1 MSQAPPPPPRLAARL
16 LAISIRDDDW
26 RASIV
31 GDLSEEFQAIR
42 REQGAARARRWY
54 WRTALSVGSRTLRS
68 TLRNAPQRGWST
80 QMIDDGHTQG
90 WRAGFVRDVQH
101 AVRGLIRQPALSLV
115 IVSTLA
121 LALAANSTIFAVL
134 DAVVLRPYRFE
145 GTERLIVA
153 ASSDP
158 QQGLFDRESVAPAD
172 FRDWSA
178 GAPSLEHL
186 SAVEWW
192 DANLSGHDEPELVN
206 GFRVSPNFFDTFRI
220 QPIVGRG
227 FLAEE
232 GTLGQHRRVVL
243 GHALWTRRFAADPA
257 IVGQTVRFDGEPF
270 EVVGIA
276 PPGFTIPLG
285 AQVWA
290 PLAYPD
296 KTWTERR
303 SEYLT
308 VFGRLADGR
317 TIEDARGEI
326 GAVAERLRRE
336 YPDTNARRPFAL
348 VPFTVGMADPGAGA
362 FLSVWQAASLLLLLI
377 ACANIANLLLARSAE
392 RSQEFAMRLALGS
405 GRVRLAW
412 QLFLEGTLLACGA
425 TLVAVPLAW
434 AGIGLSRASIPPSI
448 IRFIPGWSYLTLSV
462 PVFLST
468 AALGLIAMIM
478 FSLVPAFQASR
489 VAVMQSLRVGARTV
503 TASRHRQWL
512 RNGLAAAQVAL
523 TLALLFGSGLMLSA
537 ADSAVNGALGF
548 DKNHLLIARLVLPER
563 PYELGERRR
572 QFAETVLERVSQVPA
587 VSSAAV
593 VSALPYG
600 GSNTSRGL
608 WPEGVTLSQADVRY
622 VDYRRAS
629 PGYLE
634 TMKIPILAGR
644 GLTAADRVD
653 GPPVA
658 VVSRTLA
665 DRYWPSQDPLGR
677 RFKLAADGE
686 WITVVGV
693 SGDVVHDWFQRLRR
707 PTVYRPLVQDPA
719 YTQAF
724 VMRTVSEPSTVA
736 SELRRAV
743 ATADPDQ
750 PIIELKPMAELMNDR
765 ASGVIFIARS
775 LGVVAVIAFVLAMMG
790 LYSLMAF
797 NVSRRTQELG
807 VRMALGATRWQVIGL
822 TIGQGARITLAGLV
836 AGGAAALGIG
846 RLMEASLFGSVS
858 SSVTQLVLLVVVV
871 ALVSVAASVVPAH
884 RTSRVD
890 PMAALRTE

>member
-1 MSQAPPPPPRLAARL
+1 MSATPPPRLAERI
-16 LAISIRDDDW
+16 LAISVRDDDW
-26 RASIV
+26 RASIL
-31 GDLSEEFQAIR
+31 GDLAEEFQAMR
-42 REQGAARARRWY
+42 RQTGDARARRWY
-54 WRTALSVGSRTLRS
+54 WRTAIAVGSRSLRS
-68 TLRNAPQRGWST
+68 ALRLPSRRGWST
-80 QMIDDGHTQG
+80 RMADDIHTQG
-90 WRAGFVRDVQH
+90 WRAGFVRDLQH
-101 AVRGLIRQPALSLV
+101 AARSLVRQPGLSLV
-115 IVSTLA
+115 VVTTLA

-134 DAVVLRPYRFE
+134 DAIVLRPYRFT

-178 GAPSLEHL
+178 GARSLSQI
-186 SAVEWW
+186 SAAEWW
-192 DANLSGHDEPELVN
+192 DANLSGRDEPELVN
-206 GFRVSPNFFDTFRI
+206 GFRVSPNFFTTFDI
-220 QPIVGRG
+220 TPVVGRG
-227 FLAEE
+227 FVSEE
-232 GTLGQHRRVVL
+232 GSLGQHRRVVL
-243 GHALWTRRFAADPA
+243 GHALWTRRFNADPA

-270 EVVGIA
+270 EVVGVA

-296 KTWTERR
+296 TTWQERR

-348 VPFTVGMADPGAGA
+348 VPFTTGMADPGAGA
-362 FLSVWQAASLLLLLI
+362 FLTVWQSASILLLLI
-377 ACANIANLLLARSAE
+377 ACANIANLLLARGTE

-405 GRVRLAW
+405 GRFRLAS
-412 QLFLEGTLLACGA
+412 QLFLEGTVLALAA
-425 TLVAVPLAW
+425 TVVAVPLAW
-434 AGIGLSRASIPPSI
+434 AGIGMSRASIPLSI
-448 IRFIPGWSYLTLSV
+448 IRFVPGWQYLTLSL

-468 AALGLIAMIM
+468 AALGLLAMIA
-478 FSLVPAFQASR
+478 FSLVPALQASR
-489 VAVMQSLRVGARTV
+489 SPVMESLRAGARTV
-503 TASRHRQWL
+503 TASRQRQWL

-537 ADSAVNGALGF
+537 ADSAVNGAIGF
-548 DKNHLLIARLVLPER
+548 DKNHLLVARLVLPER
-563 PYELGERRR
+563 PYELPAKRLR
-572 QFAETVLERVSQVPA
+572 FTDTVLERVREIPA
-587 VSSAAV
+587 VSSAAM

-600 GSNTSRGL
+600 GNNNTRGFY
-608 WPEGVTLSQADVRY
+608 PEGVTLTPAEVRY
-622 VDYRRAS
+622 VDFRRAS
-629 PGYLE
+629 PDYLS

-644 GLTAADRVD
+644 GLSDADRAD

-658 VVSRTLA
+658 VVSQLLA
-665 DRYWPSQDPLGR
+665 ERYWPSADAIGR
-677 RFKLAADGE
+677 RFKLAADGP

-693 SGDVVHDWFQRLRR
+693 SGDIVHDWFQRLRR
-707 PTVYRPLVQDPA
+707 PTVYRPIAQDPA

-724 VMRTVSEPSTVA
+724 VLRTVSEPTSVA

-743 ATADPDQ
+743 AAADPDQ
-750 PIIELKPMAELMNDR
+750 PIVEIKPMPELMADR
-765 ASGVIFIARS
+765 AAGVTFIARS
-775 LGVVAVIAFVLAMMG
+775 LGVVALIALVLATMG

-836 AGGAAALGIG
+836 VGGAAAVGIG
-846 RLMEASLFGSVS
+846 QLMESTLFGSVS
-858 SSVTQLVLLVVVV
+858 NSVGQLVLLVVFV

-890 PMAALRTE
+890 PMAALRSE

>member
-1 MSQAPPPPPRLAARL
+1 MSPVHPPRLAERL
-16 LAISIRDDDW
+16 VAISIRDDAW

-31 GDLSEEFQAIR
+31 GDLCEEFQDMR
-42 REQGAARARRWY
+42 RAAGESRARRWY
-54 WRTALSVGSRTLRS
+54 WRTAIAVGSRSLRS
-68 TLRNAPQRGWST
+68 ALRLPPRRGWST
-80 QMIDDGHTQG
+80 HMADEVHTQG
-90 WRAGFVRDVQH
+90 WRAGLVRDVQH
-101 AVRGLIRQPALSLV
+101 AVRSLVRQPGLSLV
-115 IVSTLA
+115 VVATLA

-134 DAVVLRPYRFE
+134 DAIVLRPYRFADA
-145 GTERLIVA
+145 ERLIIA

-172 FRDWSA
+172 FHDWSA
-178 GAPSLEHL
+178 GAPSLSQI
-186 SAVEWW
+186 SAAEFW
-192 DANLSGHDEPELVN
+192 DANLSGRDEPELVN
-206 GFRVSPNFFDTFRI
+206 GFRVSPNFFTTFDI
-220 QPIVGRG
+220 TPVVGRG
-227 FLAEE
+227 FVAEE
-232 GTLGQHRRVVL
+232 GSLGQHRRVVL
-243 GHALWTRRFAADPA
+243 GHALWTRRFNADPT

-270 EVVGIA
+270 EVVGVA

-296 KTWTERR
+296 KTWLERR
-303 SEYLT
+303 REYLT

-336 YPDTNARRPFAL
+336 YPDTNARRPFAV

-362 FLSVWQAASLLLLLI
+362 FLSVWQAASILLLLI
-377 ACANIANLLLARSAE
+377 ACANIANLLLARGTE

-405 GRVRLAW
+405 GRFRLAS
-412 QLFLEGTLLACGA
+412 QLFLEGTVLALAA

-434 AGIGLSRASIPPSI
+434 AGIGLSCASIPLSS
-448 IRFIPGWSYLTLSV
+448 IRFVPGWQYLSLSL
-462 PVFLST
+462 PVFLGT
-468 AALGLIAMIM
+468 AALGLVAMVA
-478 FSLVPAFQASR
+478 FSLVPAVQASR
-489 VAVMQSLRVGARTV
+489 SSVMESLRAGARTV

-548 DKNHLLIARLVLPER
+548 DKNQLLIGRLALPER
-563 PYELGERRR
+563 PYELAEKRR
-572 QFAETVLERVSQVPA
+572 QFADTVLERVRRVPA
-587 VSSAAV
+587 VSSAAT

-600 GSNTSRGL
+600 GNNNSRAFH
-608 WPEGVTLSQADVRY
+608 PEGVTLTPAEVRN

-629 PGYLE
+629 PEYLG

-644 GLTAADRVD
+644 GLTDADRAD

-658 VVSRTLA
+658 VVSQILA
-665 DRYWPSQDPLGR
+665 DRYWPSADPIGR
-677 RFKLAADGE
+677 RFKLAPDGP

-693 SGDVVHDWFQRLRR
+693 AGDVVHDWFQRLRR
-707 PTVYRPLVQDPA
+707 PTVYRPLAQDPP
-719 YTQAF
+719 YSHAF
-724 VMRTVSEPSTVA
+724 VVRTVSEPITLA

-743 ATADPDQ
+743 AAADPDQ
-750 PIIELKPMAELMNDR
+750 PIIELKAMSDLMGER
-765 ASGVIFIARS
+765 ASGVTFIARS
-775 LGVVAVIAFVLAMMG
+775 LGVVALIALVLATMG

-807 VRMALGATRWQVIGL
+807 VRMALGATSWQVIRL
-822 TIGQGARITLAGLV
+822 TIGQGARITIAGLIV
-836 AGGAAALGIG
+836 GGAAAIGIG
-846 RLMEASLFGSVS
+846 RLMESTLFGSVS
-858 SSVTQLVLLVVVV
+858 SSVAQLVLLVVFV
-871 ALVSVAASVVPAH
+871 ALVSLAASLVPAR

-890 PMAALRTE
+890 PMSALRSE